1 MVSTKTT
8 LLLVTGSLVLGAML
22 GYGIQANRQPVAPV
36 APGGTPFGPAGG
48 TGGGLVGGVP
58 GLPRGLSVDTNGMLV
73 VPDLKPEPGS
83 VLVDWDTL
91 LTFNH
96 RRETGFT
103 NLPDALKA
111 LEGKRVT
118 LVGFLMPL
126 YAFTDIRQFAFVGS
140 HWSCC
145 FGRPA
150 GLNGTLNVTLAA
162 DQKSLE
168 QTLEP
173 LRVVGTFH
181 AREEKEAGFL
191 LSIFSLDD
199 AVVRTFD

>member
-1 MVSTKTT
+1 MVSTRTAV
-8 LLLVTGSLVLGAML
+8 LLVLGSLVLGGML
-22 GYGIQANRQPVAPV
+22 GYGIQANRTPPTPVSPWGPA
-36 APGGTPFGPAGG
+36 FGPAGG
-48 TGGGLVGGVP
+48 SGGGLASGLP
-58 GLPRGLSVDTNGMLV
+58 GLPRGLSIDANGMLV

-83 VLVDWDTL
+83 VLLDWDTL
-91 LTFNH
+91 QSFAY

-111 LEGKRVT
+111 LDGKRVT
-118 LVGFLMPL
+118 MIGFLMPL
-126 YAFTDIRQFAFVGS
+126 YSFTDIRQFAFVGS

-145 FGRPA
+145 YGRPA
-150 GLNGTLNVTLAA
+150 GLNGTLNVTLAD

-173 LRVVGTFH
+173 LRVVGTFR

-199 AVVRTFD
+199 ARVRTFD